1 MPDFTPPDSVW
12 VQRFQQLGKPNG
24 ALADLSFAVKDLIAV
39 RGLVCGSG
47 NPHWASLQQ
56 PQPNHAVVVAQL
68 LAAGARCAGTVWC
81 DEFAF
86 GLTGENPCAGTPQNP
101 QAAGCL
107 PGGSSS
113 GSAVAVANGEVD
125 FSLGTDTG
133 GSVRVP
139 ASWCGLWGWRP
150 SHGLISLEGVAPLA
164 PSLDV
169 VGVLCRDPSTL
180 ARIAQVLCPIAE
192 PSPRASFA
200 EPGRGSVRQL
210 IWIPELWEL
219 ADPAVQTKLQKAAHA
234 MGVRL
239 KAPLV
244 ERPLA
249 AFGLSDSSELL
260 QTFQA
265 IQWHEIAQSLAKLPA
280 DLPKGPVLAN
290 NLERVAN
297 RDPSLYPQALITRTS
312 LQAACTKQLEQSLL
326 LLPVTP
332 CRAPALGSLNHDRRT
347 STVLQSILCLNAI
360 AGLGGLAQLSIP
372 ISPNS
377 PSDHPIGLG
386 VVAAAGHDQ
395 WLIQLN
401 QNTIAP

>member
-1 MPDFTPPDSVW
+1 MTAFRPPDPVW
-12 VQRFQQLGKPNG
+12 VQRRNLIGQAEG

-39 RGLVCGSG
+39 QGLICGSG
-47 NPHWASLQQ
+47 NPHWAARQK
-56 PQPNHAVVVAQL
+56 PQPHHAAVVAQL
-68 LAAGARCAGTVWC
+68 LAAGARCTGTVWC

-86 GLTGENPCAGTPQNP
+86 GLSGENPWAGTPPNP
-101 QAAGCL
+101 QASGCI

-125 FSLGTDTG
+125 FALGTDTG

-169 VGVLCRDPSTL
+169 VGVFCRAPSTI

-192 PSPRASFA
+192 SDPSAHVPQQDL
-200 EPGRGSVRQL
+200 GSVRQL

-372 ISPNS
+372 ISPDS